1 MSAVPIGRIARLQPA
16 KTCNGQGKISRCV
29 GERRGHDAAA
39 RELHRQH
46 RLQPGMTDEIIIG
59 TFDSRGE
66 AEAARDRLL
75 AEGVAA
81 DAIHVECGPSA
92 GEAPMPPGDRFAMH
106 EVDEPPPAERG
117 FAEVVS
123 RMFSGALMDDAN
135 DEPYMDALRGG
146 RCLLAVRYSSE
157 HERRVA
163 AAVLAPSTP
172 QTYSLPNAPSGWNQA
187 SANDPP
193 SIGGVDHDPARPQG
207 LLSDAEGISAH
218 ADVDR
223 LSQPGARGRR

>member
-1 MSAVPIGRIARLQPA
+1 
-16 KTCNGQGKISRCV
+16 
-29 GERRGHDAAA
+29 
-39 RELHRQH
+39 
-46 RLQPGMTDEIIIG
+46 MTDEIIIG
-59 TFDSRGE
+59 TFASRAE

-81 DAIHVECGPSA
+81 DVIHVECGPA
-92 GEAPMPPGDRFAMH
+92 PGEAPMPAGDRFAMR
-106 EVDEPPPAERG
+106 EVGEPPPKLHG

-123 RMFSGALMDDAN
+123 RMFSGALLDDTN
-135 DEPYMDALRGG
+135 VEKYVDSLRGG

-163 AAVLAPSTP
+163 AGVLAPSGP
-172 QTYSLPNAPSGWNQA
+172 QVHSLPNAPTAWNEA

-207 LLSDAEGISAH
+207 LLSDVEGISAR

-223 LSQPGARGRR
+223 LSQPGPRGRR

>member
-1 MSAVPIGRIARLQPA
+1 VRSLRGELRRRHFLQPA
-16 KTCNGQGKISRCV
+16 
-29 GERRGHDAAA
+29 
-39 RELHRQH
+39 
-46 RLQPGMTDEIIIG
+46 MTDEIIIG
-59 TFDSRGE
+59 TFASRAE

-81 DAIHVECGPSA
+81 DVIHVECGPA
-92 GEAPMPPGDRFAMH
+92 PGEAPMPAGDRFAMR
-106 EVDEPPPAERG
+106 EVGEPPPKLHG

-123 RMFSGALMDDAN
+123 RMFSGALLDDTN
-135 DEPYMDALRGG
+135 VEKYVDSLRGG

-163 AAVLAPSTP
+163 AGVLAPSGP
-172 QTYSLPNAPSGWNQA
+172 QVHSLPNAPTAWNEA

-207 LLSDAEGISAH
+207 LLSDVEGISAR

-223 LSQPGARGRR
+223 LSQPGPRGRR